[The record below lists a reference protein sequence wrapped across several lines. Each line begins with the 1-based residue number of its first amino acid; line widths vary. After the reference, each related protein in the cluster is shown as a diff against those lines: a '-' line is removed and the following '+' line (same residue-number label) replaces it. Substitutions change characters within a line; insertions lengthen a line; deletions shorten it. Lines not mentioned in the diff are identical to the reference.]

1 MAAQNEKLFHIAFL
15 AVTGVFLIRYIRE
28 APMRTISVQTETGSI
43 KAIPA
48 IPVDEVGANER
59 ADFFTKR
66 SVKKDSKL
74 TALYMAL
81 SMCDLTTLEGSDTPG
96 RVQQMCMKARF
107 PAPPDMI
114 APYLQKKNL
123 RPLPTVAAVCV
134 YPSMVPVAVKALK
147 GTSIGIASVATA
159 FPSGQAP
166 LEVKIEDTRFAVEKG
181 ATEIDMVIN
190 RGAFLSGRY
199 QEVFDEIVEIKRA
212 CGEAHLKVILETGEL
227 GSFDH
232 VRLASDIAIE
242 AGADFI
248 KTSTGK
254 VTPAATLPVTLV
266 MLQAIQDY
274 YKRTGKKIGMKPAGG
289 IRTSKQAI
297 QYLCMVNETLG
308 PDWLTPDLFRF
319 GASAL
324 VNDLLKQIYKELT
337 GTYYYDKVFSL
348 D

>member
-1 MAAQNEKLFHIAFL
+1 MIEISLGAGYFAQTLSCGE
-15 AVTGVFLIRYIRE
+15 G
-28 APMRTISVQTETGSI
+28 PMRTISVTKENGVPV
-43 KAIPA
+43 AILTH
-48 IPVDEVGANER
+48 PVDEVGAIER

-74 TALYMAL
+74 WALYMAI
-81 SMCDLTTLEGSDTPG
+81 SMCDLTTLEGADTPG
-96 RVQQMCMKARF
+96 RVRQMCAKARY
-107 PAPPDMI
+107 PVPPDLI
-114 APYLQKKNL
+114 EPHLQRKSL
-123 RPLPTVAAVCV
+123 RPIPSVAAVCV
-134 YPSMVPVAVKALK
+134 YPSMVPTAVQALK
-147 GTSIGIASVATA
+147 GSGIGIASVATA

-166 LEVKIEDTRFAVEKG
+166 LEVKIEDTRFAVEQG

-199 QEVFDEIVEIKRA
+199 QQVFDEVVEIKRA
-212 CGEAHLKVILETGEL
+212 CRDAHLKVILETGEL
-227 GSFDH
+227 GSYDH
-232 VRLASDIAIE
+232 VRLASEIAME

-266 MLQAIQDY
+266 MLQAIVDFH
-274 YKRTGKKIGMKPAGG
+274 KRTGKKIGMKPAGG
-289 IRTSKQAI
+289 IRTAKQAI
-297 QYLCMVNETLG
+297 QYLCMVNEVMG

-324 VNDLLKQIYKELT
+324 VNDLLKQIYKEIT
-337 GTYYYDKVFSL
+337 GHYYYDKAFSL

>member
-1 MAAQNEKLFHIAFL
+1 
-15 AVTGVFLIRYIRE
+15 
-28 APMRTISVQTETGSI
+28 MRTISVQKENGSSI
-43 KAIPA
+43 LITSVA
-48 IPVDEVGANER
+48 VDEVGAHER

-74 TALYMAL
+74 GALYLAL

-96 RVQQMCMKARF
+96 RIQQMCAKARF
-107 PAPPDMI
+107 PVPPDMI
-114 APYLQKKNL
+114 EPLLLKRNL
-123 RPLPTVAAVCV
+123 PPIPSVAAVCV
-134 YPSMVPVAVKALK
+134 YPSMVPIAVKALE
-147 GTSIGIASVATA
+147 GSGIGVASVATA

-212 CGEAHLKVILETGEL
+212 CGDAHLKVILETGEL
-227 GSFDH
+227 GSYDR

-266 MLQAIQDY
+266 MLQAIADHY
-274 YKRTGKKIGMKPAGG
+274 RRTGKKVGMKPAGG

-297 QYLCMVNETLG
+297 QYLCMVKETLG
-308 PDWLTPDLFRF
+308 SEWMNPDMFRF

-337 GTYYYDKVFSL
+337 GRYYYDKAFSI

>member
-1 MAAQNEKLFHIAFL
+1 M
-15 AVTGVFLIRYIRE
+15 R
-28 APMRTISVQTETGSI
+28 APEISRHLLEFFIGWDTLRGKFVRTI
-43 KAIPA
+43 AITKENGTA
-48 IPVDEVGANER
+48 ISLVAQAIDEVGANER

-74 TALYMAL
+74 GALMLAMK
-81 SMCDLTTLEGSDTPG
+81 MCDLTTLEGADTPG
-96 RVQQMCMKARF
+96 KVRQMCAKARTPLSDLSLRSLLTSKDPAKKF
-107 PAPPDMI
+107 PSVP
-114 APYLQKKNL
+114 Q
-123 RPLPTVAAVCV
+123 VAAVCV
-134 YPSMVPVAVKALK
+134 YPTMVPVAAEALQ
-147 GTSIGIASVATA
+147 GTNIQIASVATA

-166 LEVKIEDTRFAVEKG
+166 LEIKIEDTRFAVEKG

-199 QEVFDEIVEIKRA
+199 QQVFDEIVEIKRA

-227 GSFDH
+227 GTYDH
-232 VRLASDIAIE
+232 VRLASDIAME

-266 MLQAIQDY
+266 MLQAISDY
-274 YKRTGKKIGMKPAGG
+274 YRRTGKMIGMKPAGG
-289 IRTSKQAI
+289 IRTAKQAI
-297 QYLCMVNETLG
+297 HYLCMVNETLG
-308 PDWLTPDLFRF
+308 SAWLTPKLFRF

-324 VNDLLKQIYKELT
+324 VNDLLKQILKEYT
-337 GTYYYDKVFSL
+337 GHYYYDKAFSA